1 MLAQKQNAMRFL
13 QQENSR
19 LQTDNEDLRQEVG
32 QLRSILHALR
42 SLYEIS
48 TQIDAETDVFRLLDR
63 ILELSLATIRARDGS
78 LLLVDDESEELAF
91 VVVHGS
97 VRDKLSG
104 FRIPIG
110 EGIAGWVA
118 QAGKPVIIH
127 DVYQDHRFSTRI
139 DQSFHFITRSMVC
152 VPIIW
157 QRKVRGVIQGLNKE
171 HGEEFA
177 QSDLT
182 LLGVVAQLAAS
193 AIGKA
198 EETITEDE

>member
-1 MLAQKQNAMRFL
+1 MLAQKSNAMRFL
-13 QQENSR
+13 QQENGR
-19 LQTDNEDLRQEVG
+19 LQADNEDLRLEVG
-32 QLRSILHALR
+32 QLRRILQALR
-42 SLYEIS
+42 RLYEIS
-48 TQIDAETDVFRLLDR
+48 TQITSETDVFQLLDR
-63 ILELSLATIRARDGS
+63 ILELALTTIRARDGS

-118 QAGKPVIIH
+118 QEGEPVIIH
-127 DVYQDHRFSTRI
+127 DVYLDHRFSTRI
-139 DQSFHFITRSMVC
+139 DQSLNFITRSMVC

-157 QRKVRGVIQGLNKE
+157 QGKVRGVIQGLNKE
-171 HGEEFA
+171 EGEEFV

-182 LLGVVAQLAAS
+182 LLGVVSQLAAS

-198 EETITEDE
+198 EETISE